1 MYFFYSQATLQG
13 ILLAGCF
20 LFISRSKVRLYRKHR
35 QLFLDMYFCTLVY
48 IAKIAASARK
58 ETRPI
63 MTMTM
68 TIVMKMTKKLKV
80 LRWPHGLIP
89 MLWCR
94 KSLQDNLQKIRLNVE
109 KTINGK
115 KILPLKRKLRLAGTR
130 MLISGIPLQRSDQLS
145 LPANWEVVIKLARN
159 IPRII
164 WIFIEP
170 RNEELRKTVAKDK
183 RGLQGRSFCPK
194 TSVNIC
200 DLVVFPFSASY
211 ESIQAS
217 STTEYI

>member
-35 QLFLDMYFCTLVY
+35 QLFLEMYFNFCTLVY

-89 MLWCR
+89 MLWCQ
-94 KSLQDNLQKIRLNVE
+94 KSLQDYSQKIRLNVE
-109 KTINGK
+109 KTMNVK
-115 KILPLKRKLRLAGTR
+115 KILPLKRKLRLAEIR
-130 MLISGIPLQRSDQLS
+130 ILISGILLQRSNQLS
-145 LPANWEVVIKLARN
+145 LQANWKLVIILARN
-159 IPRII
+159 IPGII
-164 WIFIEP
+164 
-170 RNEELRKTVAKDK
+170 
-183 RGLQGRSFCPK
+183 
-194 TSVNIC
+194 
-200 DLVVFPFSASY
+200 
-211 ESIQAS
+211 
-217 STTEYI
+217 

>member
-1 MYFFYSQATLQG
+1 MYFSYSQATLQG

-63 MTMTM
+63 ITMTM

-89 MLWCR
+89 MLWCQ
-94 KSLQDNLQKIRLNVE
+94 KSLQDYLQKVRMNAE
-109 KTINGK
+109 KTMDVK
-115 KILPLKRKLRLAGTR
+115 EILPLKRKPRLAGIR
-130 MLISGIPLQRSDQLS
+130 ILISGIPLQRSDQLS

-164 WIFIEP
+164 
-170 RNEELRKTVAKDK
+170 
-183 RGLQGRSFCPK
+183 
-194 TSVNIC
+194 
-200 DLVVFPFSASY
+200 
-211 ESIQAS
+211 
-217 STTEYI
+217 

>member
-89 MLWCR
+89 MLWCQ
-94 KSLQDNLQKIRLNVE
+94 KSLQDYLQKVRMNAE
-109 KTINGK
+109 KTMNVK
-115 KILPLKRKLRLAGTR
+115 EILPLKRKPRLAGIR
-130 MLISGIPLQRSDQLS
+130 ILISGIPLQRSDQLS
-145 LPANWEVVIKLARN
+145 LPANWEWLSNWLVIYPELYEFHLLEPQNDEKNCCKRLARK
-159 IPRII
+159 I
-164 WIFIEP
+164 
-170 RNEELRKTVAKDK
+170 L
-183 RGLQGRSFCPK
+183 LS
-194 TSVNIC
+194 
-200 DLVVFPFSASY
+200 
-211 ESIQAS
+211 
-217 STTEYI
+217 